1 MRTTIIPAQITT
13 VEDKIAGSL
22 SMTQILLFI
31 TPVLWT
37 TLVYT
42 LFFPQMKLSVYKMPL
57 ILITSIIC
65 LILALRIKDKIV
77 LEWVTVLLK
86 YIARPKYY
94 LFNKN
99 TLCERQIDLPV
110 ILNTETITKKTKY
123 INKVVD
129 QERLSVADLI
139 KLETIMSSGKLAV
152 NFNFKEK
159 SIWTGY

>member
-22 SMTQILLFI
+22 SMNQIFLLI
-31 TPVLWT
+31 SPVLWT

-42 LFFPQMKLSVYKMPL
+42 VFIPQMKFSAYKMPL
-57 ILITSIIC
+57 ILVASIVC
-65 LILALRIKDKIV
+65 LILALRIKEKIV
-77 LEWVTVLLK
+77 LEWISILFK
-86 YIARPKYY
+86 YRNRPRYY

-110 ILNTETITKKTKY
+110 ILNSEIVVKKITHT
-123 INKVVD
+123 NKVVD
-129 QERLSVADLI
+129 QEKLSVGDLI
-139 KLETIMSSGKLAV
+139 KLETIMSSGKLAI

-159 SIWTGY
+159 RI

>member
-22 SMTQILLFI
+22 SMNQIFLLI
-31 TPVLWT
+31 SPVLWT

-42 LFFPQMKLSVYKMPL
+42 VFIPQMKFSAYKMPL
-57 ILITSIIC
+57 ILIASIIC
-65 LILALRIKDKIV
+65 LILALRIKEKIV
-77 LEWVTVLLK
+77 LEWISILFK
-86 YIARPKYY
+86 YRSRPKYY

-110 ILNTETITKKTKY
+110 ILNTETISKKIKHT
-123 INKVVD
+123 NKVVD
-129 QERLSVADLI
+129 QDKLSVADLI

-159 SIWTGY
+159 HI